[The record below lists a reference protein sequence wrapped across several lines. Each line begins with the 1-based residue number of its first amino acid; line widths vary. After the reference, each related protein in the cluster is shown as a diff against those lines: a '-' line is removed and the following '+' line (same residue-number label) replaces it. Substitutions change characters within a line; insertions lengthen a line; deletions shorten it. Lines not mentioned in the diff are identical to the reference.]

1 MSDRLDDANKGAK
14 APRLAIDTTPVL
26 DEEDEARA
34 NAGFDAADG
43 AQQAGAFDNEDLH
56 DAVGFVKGLGAT
68 AWQYARRHPFTVAY
82 GFCGLA
88 LAVLILLIGLWDTIV
103 IAVFVMV
110 GAMIGQIRD
119 GDNGI
124 VNFFGRLFGGRH

>member
-1 MSDRLDDANKGAK
+1 MNDHHDDATDRPARTLKLSVETEPAAGA
-14 APRLAIDTTPVL
+14 
-26 DEEDEARA
+26 EED
-34 NAGFDAADG
+34 AGATGAAGAGAAVPPAADG
-43 AQQAGAFDNEDLH
+43 DDLR

-68 AWQYARRHPFTVAY
+68 AWRYADLHPYTVFY
-82 GFCGLA
+82 GFAGLV

-124 VNFFGRLFGGRH
+124 VNFFSRLFGGGR